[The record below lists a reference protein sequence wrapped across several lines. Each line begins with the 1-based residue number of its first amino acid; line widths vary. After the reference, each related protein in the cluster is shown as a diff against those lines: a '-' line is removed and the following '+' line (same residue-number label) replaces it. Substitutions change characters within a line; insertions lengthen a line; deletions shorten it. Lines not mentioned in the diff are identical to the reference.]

1 MVRYKH
7 LADID
12 RHIAGR
18 EVRIACQSE
27 RVAEL
32 GRDGRDASDAR
43 DLLRLM
49 QEHLRLVLEYRALLL
64 RSQ

>member
-1 MVRYKH
+1 MARYKH

-12 RHIAGR
+12 LHIAGR
-18 EVRIACQSE
+18 EVRIARQSE
-27 RVAEL
+27 RVAGLE
-32 GRDGRDASDAR
+32 REGRDASDAR